1 MLFAHVLAAR
11 GADVT
16 GVDRVDR
23 RAVADTFGLRE
34 VLWADAAELPADTFD
49 LVIEAVG
56 HQTHTLSAGAEAI
69 APDGLLYAFGVPDD
83 THHPFPFARFF
94 RKNGT
99 LVTGVA
105 RERATSL
112 AAARDYLVGARELLD
127 AYITDVLPVERAQ
140 EAFTRAVA
148 PTLGRTKIVLS
159 VADVD
164 S

>member
-1 MLFAHVLAAR
+1 M
-11 GADVT
+11 
-16 GVDRVDR
+16 
-23 RAVADTFGLRE
+23 
-34 VLWADAAELPADTFD
+34 
-49 LVIEAVG
+49 
-56 HQTHTLSAGAEAI
+56 
-69 APDGLLYAFGVPDD
+69 GLLYAFGVPDD